1 MLVKALTSFVGKIS
15 MNVDE
20 VREIVDKELAKDLI
34 RAGHV
39 IEIKAT
45 KNDLVAKPT
54 ENDEE
59 EKVETTEEVE
69 EEKVTKKNKK
79 KK

>member
-34 RAGHV
+34 RAGYV

-54 ENDEE
+54 KNDE

-69 EEKVTKKNKK
+69 EKVTKNKK
-79 KK
+79 KKK